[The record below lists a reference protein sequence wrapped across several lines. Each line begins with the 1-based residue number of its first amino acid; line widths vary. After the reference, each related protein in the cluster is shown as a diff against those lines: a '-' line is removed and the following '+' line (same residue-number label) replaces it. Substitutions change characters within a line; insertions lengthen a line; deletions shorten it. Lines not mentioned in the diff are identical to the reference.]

1 MRRFT
6 TDAASVV
13 AGLTWLTMRE
23 GALYSDRE
31 RMSCRL
37 TARFIAWND
46 PRQRHMPPD
55 QPKLFKIGD
64 FGRLESDNPGFYQKK
79 GLAAGS
85 DENSR
90 AAFDKLEKSKND
102 SDRLPSKLTGM
113 RLRIYEEISRY
124 GKDVFLWGRGPDGLM
139 PHELA
144 RRLDI
149 DIVTVR
155 ARITELFND
164 RYIERLDFKRKTPS
178 GNTAYVYV
186 VRNQ

>member
-55 QPKLFKIGD
+55 QPKLFKLGA
-64 FGRLESDNPGFYQKK
+64 FGRLESDDPGFYQDK

-85 DENSR
+85 DPNSR

-113 RLRIYEEISRY
+113 RLAIYEALSA
-124 GKDVFLWGRGPDGLM
+124 WGEM
-139 PHELA
+139 SPHELA

-164 RYIERLDFKRKTPS
+164 RYIKRLDFKRKTPS

-186 VRNQ
+186 VKEKKG